1 MVDAARPQRSAEVLD
16 HFAIGHAVRPR
27 RGAVVAQIER
37 ENAMACGKLLGDRA
51 PIAAGPEQTM
61 QDSDRRPGAVFSG
74 GKLNSHFARMAS
86 QGAIYGRT
94 RYLSTKAQSTSR
106 PKPGLS
112 PIIK

>member
-1 MVDAARPQRSAEVLD
+1 
-16 HFAIGHAVRPR
+16 
-27 RGAVVAQIER
+27 
-37 ENAMACGKLLGDRA
+37 
-51 PIAAGPEQTM
+51 M
-61 QDSDRRPGAVFSG
+61 QDSDRRPHAVFSG

-94 RYLSTKAQSTSR
+94 RYLSTKAQSMSR